1 MRALNIGKVAAAP
14 LALGLVVSPLGDIL
28 DAPAAVAS
36 AAVLPKA
43 SHTAS
48 AGTAACYPTGLGA
61 DISLVDPKVVLG
73 TPGQY
78 DQAACDARYRNVLAG
93 NAKTSGKLPNV
104 KRSTA
109 SFVGMDRAYF
119 AMDNDVYGWNVSN
132 TPRKLAS
139 TVANS
144 CGPAG
149 AWDAISAKAA
159 AADPGYDPHK
169 PPKFVVNQCTN
180 ATYINEFMYGS
191 SGVFAG
197 NQKKKLLRTVP
208 STVKV
213 NGVETQ
219 VLTWT
224 HGYLLLKYGNE
235 CADCGVPGTSQVR
248 AVIDA
253 GSSGTRLSL
262 YRVKYKPNGYP
273 KVTWKQTLKGTDNGI
288 DDYVNPDISQRP
300 GTGNVNTD
308 VITPLLDAATTGYF
322 AKHKPAPKSNIEV
335 DLLATAGMR
344 EAQAKWGE
352 AAVNT
357 MYSSIRANVNMENAS
372 FNTELRAI
380 SPGSKYSAG
389 KVRTI
394 NGNTQEGV
402 WTWVNLNDYYCNYF
416 KDPKGKKMKEC
427 RGVKGGYLGVV
438 EVGGAST
445 QVSFPVR
452 AKSTKG
458 HEFVHQ
464 VRLNGRHLRIY
475 NKSFLG
481 LGLDSA
487 RRIIVAQ

>member
-1 MRALNIGKVAAAP
+1 MRNSTLTNSALAFLVAAA
-14 LALGLVVSPLGDIL
+14 STI
-28 DAPAAVAS
+28 AAVA
-36 AAVLPKA
+36 P
-43 SHTAS
+43 AS
-48 AGTAACYPTGLGA
+48 ATSPAVQRAALPIAGAGVANCYPTGLGA
-61 DISLVDPKVVLG
+61 DISLGDPKVVLG
-73 TPGQY
+73 TPGKY
-78 DQAACDARYRNVLAG
+78 DQAACDARYRNVLTA
-93 NAKTSGKLPNV
+93 NATTSGKLPNV

-109 SFVGMDRAYF
+109 SFVGIDGAYF
-119 AMDNDVYGWNVSN
+119 AMDDPVYGWNVSN

-159 AADPGYDPHK
+159 AADPGYNPAS
-169 PPKFVVNQCTN
+169 PSKFVVNQCTN

-208 STVKV
+208 SSVKV

-224 HGYLLLKYGNE
+224 RGYLLLKYGNK
-235 CADCGVPGTSQVR
+235 CADCGVPGTSEVR

-262 YRVKYKPNGYP
+262 YHVKYKPNGYP
-273 KVTWKQTLKGTDNGI
+273 QVTWKQTLKGTDNGI

-300 GTGNVNTD
+300 GTGDVNTD
-308 VITPLLDAATTGYF
+308 VMTPLLNAATTGYF
-322 AKHKPAPKSNIEV
+322 ATHKPAPKSNIKV

-357 MYSSIRANVNMENAS
+357 MYSSIRANVNKEDAS

-380 SPGSKYSAG
+380 SPLSTYSAG

-394 NGNTQEGV
+394 NGDTQEGV

-416 KDPKGKKMKEC
+416 KDPKGKKKKSC
-427 RGVKGGYLGVV
+427 RDAKGGYLGVV

-445 QVSFPVR
+445 QISFPVG
-452 AKSTKG
+452 AKITKG
-458 HEFVHQ
+458 HPHLHQ
-464 VRLNGRHLRIY
+464 VTLNGRNLRIY

-481 LGLDSA
+481 LGQDSA
-487 RRIIVAQ
+487 RRTMVAQ

>member
-1 MRALNIGKVAAAP
+1 MRNSTLTKSALAFVVAAASTI
-14 LALGLVVSPLGDIL
+14 AVV
-28 DAPAAVAS
+28 APASATSPAVQR
-36 AAVLPKA
+36 AALPP
-43 SHTAS
+43 
-48 AGTAACYPTGLGA
+48 AGAGAADCYPTGLGA
-61 DISLVDPKVVLG
+61 DISLGDPKVVLG
-73 TPGQY
+73 APGQY
-78 DQAACDARYRNVLAG
+78 NQAACDARYREVLAG

-109 SFVGMDRAYF
+109 SFVGIDGAYF

-139 TVANS
+139 TANNT
-144 CGPAG
+144 CQPAG
-149 AWDAISAKAA
+149 AWDSIAA
-159 AADPGYDPHK
+159 LATADDPGFDPNS
-169 PPKFVVNQCTN
+169 PSKFVVNQCAN
-180 ATYINEFMYGS
+180 GTYINEFMYGS
-191 SGVFAG
+191 RGIFAG

-208 STVKV
+208 SSVKV

-224 HGYLLLKYGNE
+224 RGYLLLKYGNK
-235 CADCGVPGTSQVR
+235 CSDCGVPGTSQVR

-273 KVTWKQTLKGTDNGI
+273 KVTWKQTLKGNDSGI
-288 DDYVNPDISQRP
+288 DDYVNPDVSQRP

-308 VITPLLDAATTGYF
+308 VMTPLLNAATTGYF
-322 AKHKPAPKSNIEV
+322 AKHKPARKSNIKV

-344 EAQAKWGE
+344 EAQAKWGKS
-352 AAVNT
+352 AVNT
-357 MYSSIRANVNMENAS
+357 MYSSIRANVKKKNSS

-380 SPGSKYSAG
+380 SPGSRYSAG
-389 KVRTI
+389 EVETI

-416 KDPKGKKMKEC
+416 KDPKGKKKKAC
-427 RGVKGGYLGVV
+427 RGAKGGKLGVV

-445 QVSFPVR
+445 QISFPVT
-452 AKSTKG
+452 AKKAKVRS
-458 HEFVHQ
+458 FIHQ
-464 VRLNGRHLRIY
+464 VTLNGRNLRIY

-481 LGLDSA
+481 LGQDSA
-487 RRIIVAQ
+487 RRTMVAQ